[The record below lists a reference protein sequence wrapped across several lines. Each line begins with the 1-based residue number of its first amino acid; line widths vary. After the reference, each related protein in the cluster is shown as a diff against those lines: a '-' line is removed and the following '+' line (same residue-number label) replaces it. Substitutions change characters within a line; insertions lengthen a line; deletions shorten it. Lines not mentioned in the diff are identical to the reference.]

1 MKEKKYQ
8 TFNSFRKKTL
18 LLPRFKNKTFSTM
31 EENKKTLMENIMTIK
46 PAFWLASFM
55 ELMERWAWYGLFG
68 VFSLYLVASTDE
80 GGAWL

>member
-1 MKEKKYQ
+1 
-8 TFNSFRKKTL
+8 
-18 LLPRFKNKTFSTM
+18 M